1 MRLIKIRTSN
11 HELRIFHMNKAK
23 GGEIGM
29 KDLIKKGLALGLG
42 LAVVSKE
49 QIEKLVDEL
58 VKKGEVTTAESKDL
72 VQELFEK
79 GETERKQINERFR
92 GQFAQ
97 LLKDLNIPTK
107 TDLDHL
113 EQRIAALEKEKE
125 ESLPE

>member
-1 MRLIKIRTSN
+1 
-11 HELRIFHMNKAK
+11 
-23 GGEIGM
+23 M